1 MYFNIANASSSVHHW
16 KLLAGVGGREREEF
30 KKRREP
36 EITLEIVDWQLSGI
50 FSANT
55 GFHNT
60 LDGYL
65 LLLGNSSC
73 VKSSKGLKK
82 NHETEQK
89 EKTNMHRFPANYCKE
104 KW

>member
-16 KLLAGVGGREREEF
+16 KLLAGVGGREIEEF

-73 VKSSKGLKK
+73 VKSTKGLEK
-82 NHETEQK
+82 NHKTKQK
-89 EKTNMHRFPANYCKE
+89 EKN
-104 KW
+104 

>member
-16 KLLAGVGGREREEF
+16 KLLAGVGGREIEEF

-73 VKSSKGLKK
+73 VKSTKGLKK
-82 NHETEQK
+82 KHKTKQK
-89 EKTNMHRFPANYCKE
+89 EKN
-104 KW
+104 